1 MSGMYQNAVQCMEKL
16 RKEFPQ
22 RKLVCIDTKCASL
35 GEGYLVREAMRKQ
48 AEGLSLEELA
58 QWTLDSQQKIC
69 QWFTVDTFEH
79 LRHGGRVS
87 AAAAVVGTALQ
98 LKPLL
103 HVAESGELEVA
114 DRTLRGTRRA
124 MGALLD
130 RMRSGWDPETCS
142 RVVVGHGDCPE
153 TAQELVR
160 AIESDFPQAEITVA
174 PIGPVIGSHTGP
186 GLLAVV
192 FWGSMR

>member
-1 MSGMYQNAVQCMEKL
+1 M
-16 RKEFPQ
+16 
-22 RKLVCIDTKCASL
+22 
-35 GEGYLVREAMRKQ
+35 
-48 AEGLSLEELA
+48 
-58 QWTLDSQQKIC
+58 
-69 QWFTVDTFEH
+69 
-79 LRHGGRVS
+79 S
-87 AAAAVVGTALQ
+87 AAAAVVGTSLQ

-130 RMRSGWDPETCS
+130 RMRSGWDPETCP

>member
-1 MSGMYQNAVQCMEKL
+1 
-16 RKEFPQ
+16 
-22 RKLVCIDTKCASL
+22 
-35 GEGYLVREAMRKQ
+35 
-48 AEGLSLEELA
+48 
-58 QWTLDSQQKIC
+58 
-69 QWFTVDTFEH
+69 
-79 LRHGGRVS
+79 
-87 AAAAVVGTALQ
+87 
-98 LKPLL
+98 
-103 HVAESGELEVA
+103 
-114 DRTLRGTRRA
+114 

-130 RMRSGWDPETCS
+130 RMRSGWDPETCP